1 MISPA
6 IRNTI
11 WRVAGQ
17 LLLWTSLGLFFTV
30 QSVLTYVAQG
40 NEARLGAP
48 LIYQLGYWYVWGLLS
63 PLMFLAARR
72 WPIGEIGT
80 RQPGVTPGGRSPHR
94 GNVLRLIGLS
104 LVMAPLQV
112 VVSTLVR
119 SGGMYSAGIISEE
132 VFHSQLGRLLP
143 LLPIQSFDALF
154 TFWVIL
160 GVYLGIRY
168 YRQSK
173 EQDLANQRLQA
184 DLSDARLQNLRAQ
197 LRPHFLFNTLNS
209 ISALVA
215 ECPDRAEQMIAR
227 LSHLLRR
234 SLDSDT
240 RTLVPVVEEM
250 DFIRTYLEIEET
262 RFGDRL
268 SIEIDVQP
276 ETELLTVPAL
286 ILQPLVENA
295 VVHGVAPF
303 DSPGR
308 ITVMSR
314 LEGDVLCLS
323 VRDTGP
329 GVPPGTVFGIGL
341 SNTRSRLAQLYGE
354 AAELKVDGNLV
365 TIRRKNP

>member
-1 MISPA
+1 M
-6 IRNTI
+6 
-11 WRVAGQ
+11 
-17 LLLWTSLGLFFTV
+17 LWTSLGLFFTL

-63 PLMFLAARR
+63 PLIFAAARR
-72 WPIGEIGT
+72 WPIGGNEGGNEGGT
-80 RQPGVTPGGRSPHR
+80 
-94 GNVLRLIGLS
+94 GNVLRLVGLS
-104 LVMAPLQV
+104 LVVAPLQV

-119 SGGMYSAGIISEE
+119 SGGMYTAGIITEE
-132 VFHSQLGRLLP
+132 VYHAQLGRLLS

-154 TFWVIL
+154 TFWVIM

-173 EQDLANQRLQA
+173 EQELANQRLQG

-215 ECPDRAEQMIAR
+215 ACPDRAEQMIAR

-240 RTLVPVVEEM
+240 RSLIPVAEEM

-268 SIEIDVQP
+268 SIELDVQP
-276 ETELLTVPAL
+276 ETETLPVPAL

-295 VVHGVAPF
+295 VVHGIAPF
-303 DSPGR
+303 DRPGR

-314 LEGDVLCLS
+314 LEASVLCLS

-329 GVPPGTVFGIGL
+329 GVPPESSFGIGL
-341 SNTRSRLAQLYGE
+341 SNTQSRLAQLYGD
-354 AAELKVDGNLV
+354 AAHLKVEGNLV
-365 TIRRKNP
+365 AIRLTGHARENP